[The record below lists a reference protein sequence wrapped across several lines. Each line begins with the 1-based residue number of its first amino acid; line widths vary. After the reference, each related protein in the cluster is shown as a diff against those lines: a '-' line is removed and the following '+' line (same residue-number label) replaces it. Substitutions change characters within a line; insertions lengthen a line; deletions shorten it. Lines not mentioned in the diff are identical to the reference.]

1 VTDSFERFETLRV
14 RTGNPHGDHSMKP
27 FPISLLVLLVTLAPA
42 VAEAQEIAPTTTP
55 LPSQIILVLPAVT
68 APDSCGTDADADA
81 EPEIAIE
88 EHDETLAAPETFAP
102 RPFSL
107 GLSGLVGTRDDRGGI
122 APTWT
127 AGLDVGLRVT
137 PREDRWLF
145 VDVGLRRIT
154 AGGAD
159 SLGGERWAVGASPAV
174 SVGGRVQERIEVY
187 LEVGAGLQTRFGSQG
202 TTMGV
207 APFGGGGVRFFVAD
221 IFSIAIEG
229 ALHVP
234 ATRGFLLG
242 SEVFPQA
249 AAVFQGGLA
258 FAFHMG

>member
-1 VTDSFERFETLRV
+1 MNRFHT
-14 RTGNPHGDHSMKP
+14 
-27 FPISLLVLLVTLAPA
+27 SLLALCVTLAPS
-42 VAEAQEIAPTTTP
+42 VAEGQEAVPATTP
-55 LPSQIILVLPAVT
+55 LPSQIILVLPAVA
-68 APDSCGTDADADA
+68 APDACATDADA
-81 EPEIAIE
+81 PIAIE
-88 EHDETLAAPETFAP
+88 EHDAAVEEAPAPPETFAP

-145 VDVGLRRIT
+145 VDVALRRIT

-159 SLGGERWAVGASPAV
+159 SLGGERYAVGASPAV
-174 SVGGRVQERIEVY
+174 SVGGRVQERVEVY

-207 APFGGGGVRFFVAD
+207 APFGGGGVRFYVTDF
-221 IFSIAIEG
+221 FSIAIEG

-242 SEVFPQA
+242 TEVFPQA
-249 AAVFQGGLA
+249 AAIFQGGLA
-258 FAFHMG
+258 LAFHMG